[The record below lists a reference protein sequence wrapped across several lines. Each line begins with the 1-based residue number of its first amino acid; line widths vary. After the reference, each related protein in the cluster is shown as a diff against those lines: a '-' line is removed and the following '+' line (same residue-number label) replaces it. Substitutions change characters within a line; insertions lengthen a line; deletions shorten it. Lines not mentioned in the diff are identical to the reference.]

1 MGRCPGWVEAVRGQP
16 VVGGWVVANQ
26 MGVAVEKE
34 GTGIQGLF

>member
-1 MGRCPGWVEAVRGQP
+1 MEAVRGQP